1 MITNQI
7 EVISGDH
14 EPPHPFMIVDRFGMQ
29 VDLSRVE
36 GDPTPSNRNVA
47 ALAHEHGIARART
60 LVPPKLLG
68 ALLEGCLRSLVF
80 RAWPRE
86 KAGYRLRCSSE

>member
-36 GDPTPSNRNVA
+36 GQYGTTIKPQRG
-47 ALAHEHGIARART
+47 GIGART
-60 LVPPKLLG
+60 RNCASTHVGPT
-68 ALLEGCLRSLVF
+68 EITGCP
-80 RAWPRE
+80 A
-86 KAGYRLRCSSE
+86 